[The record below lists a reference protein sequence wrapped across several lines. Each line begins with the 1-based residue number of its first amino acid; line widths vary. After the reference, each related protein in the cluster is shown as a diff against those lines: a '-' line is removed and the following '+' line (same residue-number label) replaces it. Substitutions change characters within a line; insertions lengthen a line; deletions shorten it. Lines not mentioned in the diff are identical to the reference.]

1 MWIFGYGSLVWK
13 VDFPYVKKVIGYIK
27 GYDRKFWQQSI
38 DHRGVPEKPGRVVT
52 LVPSSDPEDK
62 VWGVAY
68 EIDDRDI
75 DTIASLNHRERRFDQ
90 IMLNFYPYNNSN
102 AGLDELYKGEF
113 SNMPDTTF
121 VAASV
126 YIGPQDGPLFAKVWG
141 AAYKIHRADI
151 QSVLQHLDHREI
163 MGYEKV
169 PIMFHPIANHP
180 QNILEPPSPF
190 DYGNHHIQSLRLVL
204 KNNPNT
210 SDMSS
215 SPSGKV
221 ESDYDSGTEEENQSS
236 SPALNQENGII
247 SVLHEDFS
255 HLADSD
261 NESDNL
267 EEISQ
272 GLPFTVTMYYGSEQ
286 NEHYI
291 GPNSLEAMAKQIYE
305 AIGPSGKNKDYLFN
319 LATAMHQIS
328 EEAVDSHLAELEIAV
343 RDLDE
348 KFNLHTPSTP
358 MEL

>member
-1 MWIFGYGSLVWK
+1 
-13 VDFPYVKKVIGYIK
+13 
-27 GYDRKFWQQSI
+27 
-38 DHRGVPEKPGRVVT
+38 
-52 LVPSSDPEDK
+52 
-62 VWGVAY
+62 
-68 EIDDRDI
+68 
-75 DTIASLNHRERRFDQ
+75 
-90 IMLNFYPYNNSN
+90 
-102 AGLDELYKGEF
+102 
-113 SNMPDTTF
+113 
-121 VAASV
+121 
-126 YIGPQDGPLFAKVWG
+126 
-141 AAYKIHRADI
+141 
-151 QSVLQHLDHREI
+151 